1 MFVQEDYPKY
11 TSFLTVRHPFER
23 LVSAYEH
30 KVLRNHAKYLHN
42 ATFEEFIRKFVI
54 KEAQKCPH
62 YNHCMNLHWMPYIRY
77 MTFISSH
84 NKCHPDSSR
93 PQFLQLLQHPIQI
106 HSEDGDI

>member
-1 MFVQEDYPKY
+1 MYFKCDNIITGKEVNFASFKVNDFALFSQIKKKAKVMFVQEDYPKY

-62 YNHCMNLHWMPYIRY
+62 YNHCMNLHWMPYIR
-77 MTFISSH
+77 
-84 NKCHPDSSR
+84 
-93 PQFLQLLQHPIQI
+93 
-106 HSEDGDI
+106 